1 MSQGTPLLLHETFGD
16 GDRPLAVTLTREPGR
31 LVLSYPGGAT
41 ELEAEVVVAVM
52 ARYGKELDPSVEV
65 RGPSLALDDAHTL
78 VRIRHL
84 ARYDVIAR
92 DFVVLV
98 RPDGAPLVE
107 LATSVAGALV
117 HLAEAAARHG

>member
-1 MSQGTPLLLHETFGD
+1 MSQGTTLLLHETFGD
-16 GDRPLAVTLTREPGR
+16 GDRPLVVTLAREPEG

-41 ELEAEVVVAVM
+41 ELDAEVVVAVLH
-52 ARYGKELDPSVEV
+52 RYGKEIDPSIDV
-65 RGPSLALDDAHTL
+65 RGPSLALDGEHTL

-92 DFVVLV
+92 DFLVLL
-98 RPDGAPLVE
+98 RPGGAPLVE

-117 HLAEAAARHG
+117 HLAEAASREA

>member
-1 MSQGTPLLLHETFGD
+1 MSQGTTLLLHETFGD
-16 GDRPLAVTLTREPGR
+16 GDRALVVTLTREPDS

-41 ELEAEVVVAVM
+41 ELEAAVVVAVM
-52 ARYGKELDPSVEV
+52 GRYGKEIDPSIEV
-65 RGPSLALDDAHTL
+65 RGPSLALDDTHTL
-78 VRIRHL
+78 VRMRHL

-98 RPDGAPLVE
+98 RPNGPPLVE

-117 HLAEAAARHG
+117 HLAEAASRQR

>member
-1 MSQGTPLLLHETFGD
+1 MSHGTTLLLHETFGD
-16 GDRPLAVTLTREPGR
+16 GDRPLVVTLTREPEG

-41 ELEAEVVVAVM
+41 ELDAEVVVAVM
-52 ARYGKELDPSVEV
+52 ERYGRELEPSIDV

-92 DFVVLV
+92 DYVVLV
-98 RPDGAPLVE
+98 RPHGVPLVE

-117 HLAEAAARHG
+117 HLAEAAARQA